1 MLYNTKTEKF
11 QLEIPRKKLCA
22 ALSEDYKFKIIYFEL
37 YQMVDLMR
45 GSPHCAME
53 RAALPKKNG
62 PIESSISDMTLLLRR
77 NT

>member
-1 MLYNTKTEKF
+1 
-11 QLEIPRKKLCA
+11 
-22 ALSEDYKFKIIYFEL
+22 
-37 YQMVDLMR
+37 MVDLMR
-45 GSPHCAME
+45 DSPHCAME